1 MLWAP
6 DRRGYDLVVIVETE
20 SPEKVGRRMRAAI
33 LATLM
38 LVGAA
43 CTEVSPPARQA
54 TEADITLSS
63 PVKVELWHALSGSQ
77 QLAFEALVKRF
88 NDTNG
93 KGITVTAVYQGNY
106 TQLYE
111 KTLGA
116 IRGGTLPD
124 LAHAYESHVADY
136 ARTDLVVDLGP
147 YKDSPRNGL
156 TRQSQDDVYRGYY
169 ETNIFPQF
177 GNKLLS
183 WPFTKSLAV
192 MYANEDVLKE
202 IGKPVPKSWDDFEAT
217 VTAATKKDTSGKTI
231 RYGFGFNTD
240 AAYFDAQVYA
250 RGGSLMAADNRTVAW
265 NGKEGLA
272 VLQMYDR
279 INRNA
284 TGYTPKGSDWQTDFA
299 AGKLA
304 LYFSSTASLPFIK
317 DVADRSGAEWTIAN
331 LPQSDAAK
339 PRTAQFGANVAIFKS
354 TTERQLASWLFIKW
368 LTETDQTAQF
378 AATSYFMPIRAS
390 AADSQVLKDYWA
402 EVPQGKQAFDLI
414 KLSYPESNVR
424 GQQEIRDVAIVNMVS
439 DVITGKATPDAAI
452 GTATSKANQ
461 ILKDAQ

>member
-1 MLWAP
+1 
-6 DRRGYDLVVIVETE
+6 
-20 SPEKVGRRMRAAI
+20 MRAAI
-33 LATLM
+33 LATLV
-38 LVGAA
+38 LVAAA
-43 CTEVSPPARQA
+43 CTEAGPAPRQS
-54 TEADITLSS
+54 TEADIAPSG
-63 PVKVELWHALSGSQ
+63 PVTITLWHALSGSQ
-77 QLAFEALVKRF
+77 QLALEALVKKF

-93 KGITVTAVYQGNY
+93 KSITVTAVYQGNY

-116 IRGGTLPD
+116 MQAGTLPD

-156 TRQSQDDVYRGYY
+156 TRQSQEDVYRGYY
-169 ETNIFPQF
+169 ETNTFPQF

-192 MYANEDVLKE
+192 MYVNEDVLKE
-202 IGKPVPKSWDDFEAT
+202 IGKPTPKTWDDFDTT
-217 VTAATKKDTSGKTI
+217 VRAATKKDSSGRTV
-231 RYGFGFNTD
+231 RYGFGFNVD

-250 RGGSLMAADNRTVAW
+250 RGGPLMASDNQTVAW

-279 INRNA
+279 MNKEGTA
-284 TGYTPKGSDWQTDFA
+284 YTPKGNDWQTDLS

-317 DVADRSGAEWTIAN
+317 DVAERSGAGWSIAN
-331 LPQSDAAK
+331 LPQSDPANA
-339 PRTAQFGANVAIFKS
+339 RTAQFGANVAIFKS
-354 TTERQLASWLFIKW
+354 TTARQLASWLFIKW

-378 AATSYFMPIRAS
+378 AATSYFMPVRAS
-390 AADSQVLKDYWA
+390 AAETQVLKDYWA
-402 EVPQGKQAFDLI
+402 RIPQGKQAFDLI
-414 KLSYPESNVR
+414 KLSAPESNVR
-424 GQQEIRDVAIVNMVS
+424 GQQEIRDVVIFNMLS
-439 DVITGKATPDAAI
+439 DVIAGKATPDAAMA
-452 GTATSKANQ
+452 TATTKANQ
-461 ILKDAQ
+461 ILKNAQ